1 MPGSVKDMINTLWT
15 KNFTIIT
22 LGTVISAIG
31 GVAMGFALS
40 FVVFDNTGSTL
51 MMALFAAASSL
62 PGVILPVL
70 ISPYLDNFRRKPVI
84 VGLDY
89 LSAVIY
95 LLFGLYLLKHSFS
108 LPLYLLFSLLCGS
121 IGSVYN
127 LAYESLYPNLIPDGF
142 AQKGYTISGMLYPTV
157 TMVMTPVA
165 SILYTRL
172 GLGVL
177 CLGEGLLL
185 AAAATVETQI
195 RVEEHTKPGGK
206 FSFGDYLGDFKEGF
220 RYLKKEKG
228 LLRIYGYMPITQGI
242 SQATEPLIRAWF
254 RTAPGLNL
262 TMYALFTTAEFIGR
276 TVGGLIHY
284 KVEIPPE
291 KRFSLAYLVYVTY
304 NIMDTVLLWLGFPLM
319 LLNRG
324 ICGFLGINSATLRAS
339 SVQNYLPDNM
349 RAKVNAVFNM
359 LYALVPTLLT
369 LAVGALGE
377 VMDYRLCVTLVSA
390 AGLLPCYLIMW
401 RGREDVKKVYNRKY

>member
-1 MPGSVKDMINTLWT
+1 MKNTLWT

-62 PGVILPVL
+62 PGIILPVL
-70 ISPYLDNFRRKPVI
+70 LSPYLDNFRRKPVI

-108 LPLYLLFSLLCGS
+108 LPLYLLFSLACGS

-127 LAYESLYPNLIPDGF
+127 LAYESLYPNLIPEGF
-142 AQKGYTISGMLYPTV
+142 AQKGYTVSGMLYPTV

-185 AAAATVETQI
+185 AAAASVETQI
-195 RVEEHTKPGGK
+195 KVEEHTKPGGK
-206 FSFGDYLGDFKEGF
+206 FSFSDYIGDFKEGF

-276 TVGGLIHY
+276 TIGGLVHY
-284 KVEIPPE
+284 KFEIPPE

-319 LLNRG
+319 LVNRG

-377 VMDYRLCVTLVSA
+377 MMDYRLCVTLVSA

>member
-1 MPGSVKDMINTLWT
+1 MKNTLWT

-22 LGTVISAIG
+22 LGTVISAVG

-40 FVVFDNTGSTL
+40 FVVFDNTGSTM

-62 PGVILPVL
+62 PGIILPVL
-70 ISPYLDNFRRKPVI
+70 LSPYLDNFRRKPVI

-127 LAYESLYPNLIPDGF
+127 LAYESLYPNLIPEGF

-228 LLRIYGYMPITQGI
+228 LLRIYGYMSITQGI

>member
-1 MPGSVKDMINTLWT
+1 MKNTLWT

-51 MMALFAAASSL
+51 MMALFAAVSSV
-62 PGVILPVL
+62 PGIILPVL
-70 ISPYLDNFRRKPVI
+70 LSPYLDNFRRKPVI

-89 LSAVIY
+89 LSAAIY
-95 LLFGLYLLKHSFS
+95 LLFGLYLLKHRFS
-108 LPLYLLFSLLCGS
+108 LSLYLLFSLLCGS

-127 LAYESLYPNLIPDGF
+127 LAYNSLYPNLIPEGF

-165 SILYTRL
+165 SILYVKL

-177 CLGEGLLL
+177 CIGEGLLL
-185 AAAATVETQI
+185 AAAASVETQI
-195 RVEEHTKPGGK
+195 RVTEHTRRGRK
-206 FSFGDYLGDFKEGF
+206 FSFRDYVRDFKEGF
-220 RYLKKEKG
+220 QYLRNEKG
-228 LLRIYGYMPITQGI
+228 LLRIYGYMPITQGV

-254 RTAPGLNL
+254 RTAPGLNI
-262 TMYALFTTAEFIGR
+262 TMYALFTTAQFIGR
-276 TVGGLIHY
+276 TIGGVIHY
-284 KVEIPPE
+284 KFEIPPE

-319 LLNRG
+319 LINRG
-324 ICGFLGINSATLRAS
+324 ICGFLGINSATLRES

-349 RAKVNAVFNM
+349 RAKINAVFNM

>member
-1 MPGSVKDMINTLWT
+1 MKNTLWT

-22 LGTVISAIG
+22 LGTVISAVG

-40 FVVFDNTGSTL
+40 FVVFDNTGSTM

-62 PGVILPVL
+62 PGIVLPVL
-70 ISPYLDNFRRKPVI
+70 FSPYLDNFRRKPVI

-127 LAYESLYPNLIPDGF
+127 LAYESLYPNLIPEGF

-165 SILYTRL
+165 SILYVKL
-172 GLGVL
+172 GLGIL
-177 CLGEGLLL
+177 FIGEGLLL
-185 AAAATVETQI
+185 AAAASVETQI

-324 ICGFLGINSATLRAS
+324 ICGFLGINSATLRES

>member
-1 MPGSVKDMINTLWT
+1 MQNTLWT

-108 LPLYLLFSLLCGS
+108 LPLYLLFFLLCGS

-127 LAYESLYPNLIPDGF
+127 LAYESLYPNLIPEGF
-142 AQKGYTISGMLYPTV
+142 AQKGYTVSGMLYPTV

-172 GLGVL
+172 GLGYSAWARG
-177 CLGEGLLL
+177 CCWP
-185 AAAATVETQI
+185 
-195 RVEEHTKPGGK
+195 R
-206 FSFGDYLGDFKEGF
+206 
-220 RYLKKEKG
+220 R
-228 LLRIYGYMPITQGI
+228 LRWRPR
-242 SQATEPLIRAWF
+242 S
-254 RTAPGLNL
+254 
-262 TMYALFTTAEFIGR
+262 
-276 TVGGLIHY
+276 
-284 KVEIPPE
+284 
-291 KRFSLAYLVYVTY
+291 
-304 NIMDTVLLWLGFPLM
+304 
-319 LLNRG
+319 
-324 ICGFLGINSATLRAS
+324 
-339 SVQNYLPDNM
+339 
-349 RAKVNAVFNM
+349 
-359 LYALVPTLLT
+359 
-369 LAVGALGE
+369 
-377 VMDYRLCVTLVSA
+377 
-390 AGLLPCYLIMW
+390 MW
-401 RGREDVKKVYNRKY
+401 RNT

>member
-1 MPGSVKDMINTLWT
+1 MKNTLWT

-62 PGVILPVL
+62 PGIILPVL
-70 ISPYLDNFRRKPVI
+70 LAPYLDNFRRKPVI

-108 LPLYLLFSLLCGS
+108 LPLYLLFSLACGS

-127 LAYESLYPNLIPDGF
+127 LAYESLYPNLIPEGF
-142 AQKGYTISGMLYPTV
+142 AQKGYTVSGMLYPTV

-177 CLGEGLLL
+177 CIGEGLLL
-185 AAAATVETQI
+185 AAAASVETQI

-206 FSFGDYLGDFKEGF
+206 FSFSDYIGDFKEGF

-276 TVGGLIHY
+276 SIGGLVHY
-284 KVEIPPE
+284 KFEIPPE

-319 LLNRG
+319 MVNRG

-377 VMDYRLCVTLVSA
+377 MMDYRLCVTLVSA

>member
-1 MPGSVKDMINTLWT
+1 MQNTLWT

-51 MMALFAAASSL
+51 MMALFAASSSL
-62 PGVILPVL
+62 PGVLLPVL

-127 LAYESLYPNLIPDGF
+127 LAYESLYPNLIPEGF
-142 AQKGYTISGMLYPTV
+142 AQKGYTVSGMLYPTV

-165 SILYTRL
+165 SILYTQL

-185 AAAATVETQI
+185 AAAASVETQI
-195 RVEEHTKPGGK
+195 NVEEHIKPGGK
-206 FSFGDYLGDFKEGF
+206 FSFHDYIRDFREGF
-220 RYLKKEKG
+220 RYLEKEKG
-228 LLRIYGYMPITQGI
+228 LLRIYGYMPITQGV

-276 TVGGLIHY
+276 TVGGLVHY
-284 KVEIPPE
+284 KFEIPPE

-319 LLNRG
+319 LVNRG
-324 ICGFLGINSATLRAS
+324 VCGFLGINSATLRAS

>member
-1 MPGSVKDMINTLWT
+1 MQNTLWT

-127 LAYESLYPNLIPDGF
+127 LAYESLYPNLIPEGF
-142 AQKGYTISGMLYPTV
+142 AQKGYTVSGMLYPTV

-165 SILYTRL
+165 SILYTQL

-206 FSFGDYLGDFKEGF
+206 FSFHDYIRDFREGF

-228 LLRIYGYMPITQGI
+228 LLRIYGYMPITQGV

-276 TVGGLIHY
+276 TVGGLVHY
-284 KVEIPPE
+284 KFEIPPE

-319 LLNRG
+319 LVNRG
-324 ICGFLGINSATLRAS
+324 VCGFLGINSATLRAS

>member
-1 MPGSVKDMINTLWT
+1 MINTLWT

-127 LAYESLYPNLIPDGF
+127 LAYESLYPNLIPEGF
-142 AQKGYTISGMLYPTV
+142 AQKGYTVSGMLYPTV

-165 SILYTRL
+165 SILYTQL

-185 AAAATVETQI
+185 AAAASVETQI
-195 RVEEHTKPGGK
+195 NVEEHIKPGGK
-206 FSFGDYLGDFKEGF
+206 FSFRDYIRDFREGF

-228 LLRIYGYMPITQGI
+228 LLRIYGYMPITQGV

-276 TVGGLIHY
+276 TVGGLVHY
-284 KVEIPPE
+284 KFEIPPE

-304 NIMDTVLLWLGFPLM
+304 SIMDTVLLWLGFPLM
-319 LLNRG
+319 LVNRG
-324 ICGFLGINSATLRAS
+324 VCGFLGINSATLRAS

>member
-1 MPGSVKDMINTLWT
+1 MQNTLWT

-142 AQKGYTISGMLYPTV
+142 AQKGYTVSGMLYPTV

-165 SILYTRL
+165 SILYTQL

-185 AAAATVETQI
+185 AAAASVETQI
-195 RVEEHTKPGGK
+195 NVEEHIKPGGK
-206 FSFGDYLGDFKEGF
+206 FSFHDYIRDFREGF

-228 LLRIYGYMPITQGI
+228 LLRIYGYMPITQGV

-276 TVGGLIHY
+276 TVGGLVHY
-284 KVEIPPE
+284 KFEIPPE

-319 LLNRG
+319 LVNRG
-324 ICGFLGINSATLRAS
+324 VCGFLGINSATLRAS

>member
-1 MPGSVKDMINTLWT
+1 MKNTLWT

-62 PGVILPVL
+62 PGIILPVL
-70 ISPYLDNFRRKPVI
+70 LSPYLDNFRRKPVI

-108 LPLYLLFSLLCGS
+108 LPLYLLFSLACGS

-127 LAYESLYPNLIPDGF
+127 LAYESLYPNLIPEGF
-142 AQKGYTISGMLYPTV
+142 AQKGYTVSGMLYPTV

-177 CLGEGLLL
+177 FLGEGLLL
-185 AAAATVETQI
+185 AAAASVETQI

-206 FSFGDYLGDFKEGF
+206 FSFSDYIGDFKEGF

-276 TVGGLIHY
+276 SIGGLVHY
-284 KVEIPPE
+284 KFEIPPE

-319 LLNRG
+319 LVNRG

-377 VMDYRLCVTLVSA
+377 MMDYRLCVTLVSA

>member
-1 MPGSVKDMINTLWT
+1 MKNTLWT

-62 PGVILPVL
+62 PGIILPVL
-70 ISPYLDNFRRKPVI
+70 LAPYLDNSRRKPVI

-108 LPLYLLFSLLCGS
+108 LPLYLLFSLACGS

-127 LAYESLYPNLIPDGF
+127 LAYESLYPNLIPEGF
-142 AQKGYTISGMLYPTV
+142 AQKGYTVSGMLYPTV

-177 CLGEGLLL
+177 CIGEGLLL
-185 AAAATVETQI
+185 AAAASVETQI
-195 RVEEHTKPGGK
+195 RVEEHAKPGGK
-206 FSFGDYLGDFKEGF
+206 FSFSDYIGDFKEGF

-276 TVGGLIHY
+276 SIGGLVHY
-284 KVEIPPE
+284 KFEIPPE

-319 LLNRG
+319 MVNRG

-377 VMDYRLCVTLVSA
+377 MMDYRLCVTLVSA

>member
-1 MPGSVKDMINTLWT
+1 MKNTLWT

-62 PGVILPVL
+62 PGILLPVL
-70 ISPYLDNFRRKPVI
+70 LSPYLDNFRRKPVI

-95 LLFGLYLLKHSFS
+95 LLFGMYLLKHEFN

-127 LAYESLYPNLIPDGF
+127 LAYDSLYPNLIPEGF
-142 AQKGYTISGMLYPTV
+142 AQKGYTVSGMLYPTV

-185 AAAATVETQI
+185 AAAASVETQI
-195 RVEEHTKPGGK
+195 KVEEHTKPGGK

-276 TVGGLIHY
+276 TAGGLIHY

-319 LLNRG
+319 LVNRG

-359 LYALVPTLLT
+359 LYALVPTILT

-401 RGREDVKKVYNRKY
+401 RGREDVKRVYNRKY

>member
-1 MPGSVKDMINTLWT
+1 MKNTLWT

-62 PGVILPVL
+62 PGIILPVL
-70 ISPYLDNFRRKPVI
+70 LSPYLDNFRRKPVI

-108 LPLYLLFSLLCGS
+108 LPLYLLFSLACGS

-127 LAYESLYPNLIPDGF
+127 LAYESLYPNLIPEGF
-142 AQKGYTISGMLYPTV
+142 AQRGYTVSGMLYPTV

-177 CLGEGLLL
+177 CIGEGLLL
-185 AAAATVETQI
+185 AAAASVETQI
-195 RVEEHTKPGGK
+195 KVEEHTKPGGK
-206 FSFGDYLGDFKEGF
+206 FSFSDYIGDFKEGF

-242 SQATEPLIRAWF
+242 SQATGPLIRAWF

-276 TVGGLIHY
+276 SIGGLVHY
-284 KVEIPPE
+284 KFEIPPE

-319 LLNRG
+319 LVNRG

>member
-1 MPGSVKDMINTLWT
+1 MKNTLWT

-62 PGVILPVL
+62 PGIILPVL
-70 ISPYLDNFRRKPVI
+70 LSPYLDNFRRKPVI

-95 LLFGLYLLKHSFS
+95 LLFGLYLLEHSFS
-108 LPLYLLFSLLCGS
+108 LPLYLLFSLACGS

-127 LAYESLYPNLIPDGF
+127 LAYDSLYPNLIPEGF
-142 AQKGYTISGMLYPTV
+142 AQKGYTVSGMLYPTV

-177 CLGEGLLL
+177 CIGEGLLL
-185 AAAATVETQI
+185 AAAASVETQI
-195 RVEEHTKPGGK
+195 KVEEHTKPGGK
-206 FSFGDYLGDFKEGF
+206 FSFGDYIGDFKEGF

-276 TVGGLIHY
+276 SIGGLVHY
-284 KVEIPPE
+284 KFEIPPE

-319 LLNRG
+319 LVNRG

-377 VMDYRLCVTLVSA
+377 MMDYRLCVTLVSA

>member
-1 MPGSVKDMINTLWT
+1 MKNTLWT

-62 PGVILPVL
+62 PGIILPVL
-70 ISPYLDNFRRKPVI
+70 LSPYLDNFRRKPVI

-108 LPLYLLFSLLCGS
+108 LPLYLLFSLACGS

-127 LAYESLYPNLIPDGF
+127 LAYESLYPNLIPEGF
-142 AQKGYTISGMLYPTV
+142 AQKGYTVSGMLYPTV

-177 CLGEGLLL
+177 CIGEGLLL
-185 AAAATVETQI
+185 AAAASVETQI
-195 RVEEHTKPGGK
+195 KVEEYTKPGGK
-206 FSFGDYLGDFKEGF
+206 FSFGDYIGDFKEGF

-276 TVGGLIHY
+276 TIGGLVHY
-284 KVEIPPE
+284 KFEIPPE

-319 LLNRG
+319 LVNRG

-401 RGREDVKKVYNRKY
+401 RGREGVKKVYNCKY

>member
-1 MPGSVKDMINTLWT
+1 MKNTLWT

-62 PGVILPVL
+62 PGIILPVL
-70 ISPYLDNFRRKPVI
+70 LSPYLDNFRRKPVI

-108 LPLYLLFSLLCGS
+108 LPLYLLFSLACGS

-127 LAYESLYPNLIPDGF
+127 LAYESLYPNLIPEGF
-142 AQKGYTISGMLYPTV
+142 AQKGYTVSGMLYPTV

-177 CLGEGLLL
+177 CIGEGLLL
-185 AAAATVETQI
+185 AAAASVETQI
-195 RVEEHTKPGGK
+195 KVEEHTKPGGK
-206 FSFGDYLGDFKEGF
+206 FSFSDYIGDFKEGF

-242 SQATEPLIRAWF
+242 SQASEPLIRAWF

-276 TVGGLIHY
+276 TIGGLVHY
-284 KVEIPPE
+284 KFEIPPE

-319 LLNRG
+319 LVNRG

-377 VMDYRLCVTLVSA
+377 MMDYRLCVTLVSA

>member
-1 MPGSVKDMINTLWT
+1 MKNTLWT

-62 PGVILPVL
+62 PGIILPVL
-70 ISPYLDNFRRKPVI
+70 LSPYLDNFRRKPVI

-108 LPLYLLFSLLCGS
+108 LPLYLLFSLACGS

-127 LAYESLYPNLIPDGF
+127 LAYESLYPNLIPEGF
-142 AQKGYTISGMLYPTV
+142 AQKGYTVSGMLYPTV

-185 AAAATVETQI
+185 AAAASVETQI

-206 FSFGDYLGDFKEGF
+206 FSFSDYVGDFKEGF

-276 TVGGLIHY
+276 SIGGLVHY
-284 KVEIPPE
+284 KFEIPPE

-319 LLNRG
+319 LVNRG

>member
-1 MPGSVKDMINTLWT
+1 MKNTLWT

-62 PGVILPVL
+62 PGILLPVL
-70 ISPYLDNFRRKPVI
+70 LSPYLDNFRRKPVI

-95 LLFGLYLLKHSFS
+95 LLFGMYLLKHEFN

-127 LAYESLYPNLIPDGF
+127 LAYDSLYPNLIPEGF
-142 AQKGYTISGMLYPTV
+142 AQKGYTVSGMLYPTV

-276 TVGGLIHY
+276 TAGGLIHY

-319 LLNRG
+319 LVNRG

-359 LYALVPTLLT
+359 LYALVPTILT

-401 RGREDVKKVYNRKY
+401 RGREDVKRVYNRKY

>member
-1 MPGSVKDMINTLWT
+1 MKNTLWT

-22 LGTVISAIG
+22 LGTVISAVG

-62 PGVILPVL
+62 PGIILPVL
-70 ISPYLDNFRRKPVI
+70 LSPYLDNFRRKPVI

-95 LLFGLYLLKHSFS
+95 LLFGLYQVKHSFS
-108 LPLYLLFSLLCGS
+108 LPLYLLFSLACGS

-127 LAYESLYPNLIPDGF
+127 LAYESLYPNLIPEGF
-142 AQKGYTISGMLYPTV
+142 AQKGYTVSGMLYPTV

-177 CLGEGLLL
+177 CIGEGLLL
-185 AAAATVETQI
+185 AAAASVETQI

-206 FSFGDYLGDFKEGF
+206 FSFSDYIGDFKEGF

-242 SQATEPLIRAWF
+242 SQATGPLIRAWF

-276 TVGGLIHY
+276 SIGGLVHY
-284 KVEIPPE
+284 KFEIPPE

-319 LLNRG
+319 LVNRG

-377 VMDYRLCVTLVSA
+377 MMDYRLCVTLVSA

>member
-1 MPGSVKDMINTLWT
+1 MQNTLWT

-127 LAYESLYPNLIPDGF
+127 LAYESLYPNLIPEGF
-142 AQKGYTISGMLYPTV
+142 AQKGYTVSGMLYPTV

-165 SILYTRL
+165 SILYTQL

-185 AAAATVETQI
+185 AAVASVETQI
-195 RVEEHTKPGGK
+195 NVEEHIKPGRK
-206 FSFGDYLGDFKEGF
+206 FSFHDYIRDFREGF

-228 LLRIYGYMPITQGI
+228 LLRIYGYMPITQGV

-276 TVGGLIHY
+276 TVGGLVHY
-284 KVEIPPE
+284 KFEIPPE

-319 LLNRG
+319 LVNRG
-324 ICGFLGINSATLRAS
+324 VCGFLGINSATLRAS

>member
-1 MPGSVKDMINTLWT
+1 MKNTLWT

-22 LGTVISAIG
+22 LGTVISAVG

-40 FVVFDNTGSTL
+40 FVVFDHTGSTL

-62 PGVILPVL
+62 PGIILPVL
-70 ISPYLDNFRRKPVI
+70 LSPYLDNFRRKPVI

-89 LSAVIY
+89 LSAVLY
-95 LLFGLYLLKHSFS
+95 LLFGLYLLKHTFS
-108 LPLYLLFSLLCGS
+108 LPLYLLFSLTCGS

-127 LAYESLYPNLIPDGF
+127 LAYDSLYPNLIPEGF
-142 AQKGYTISGMLYPTV
+142 AQKGYTVSGMLYPTV

-177 CLGEGLLL
+177 CLSEGLLL
-185 AAAATVETQI
+185 AAAATVETWIQ
-195 RVEEHTKPGGK
+195 VEEHTKPGGK
-206 FSFGDYLGDFKEGF
+206 FSFMDYIWDFREGF

-262 TMYALFTTAEFIGR
+262 TMYALFTTAQFIGR

-284 KVEIPPE
+284 KFEIPPE

-319 LLNRG
+319 LVNRG
-324 ICGFLGINSATLRAS
+324 ICGFLGINSATLRES

-401 RGREDVKKVYNRKY
+401 LGREDVKKVYNRKY

>member
-1 MPGSVKDMINTLWT
+1 MKNTLWT

-62 PGVILPVL
+62 PGIILPVL
-70 ISPYLDNFRRKPVI
+70 LSPYLDNFRRKPVI

-95 LLFGLYLLKHSFS
+95 LLFGLYLLKHTFS
-108 LPLYLLFSLLCGS
+108 LPLYLLFSLACGS

-127 LAYESLYPNLIPDGF
+127 LAYESLYPNLIPEGF
-142 AQKGYTISGMLYPTV
+142 AQKGYTVSGMLYPTV

-177 CLGEGLLL
+177 CIGEGLLL
-185 AAAATVETQI
+185 AAAASVETQI

-206 FSFGDYLGDFKEGF
+206 FSFSDYIGDFKEGF

-276 TVGGLIHY
+276 SIGGLVHY
-284 KVEIPPE
+284 KFEIPPE

-319 LLNRG
+319 LVNRG

-377 VMDYRLCVTLVSA
+377 MMDYRLCVTLVSA

>member
-1 MPGSVKDMINTLWT
+1 MKNTLWT

-62 PGVILPVL
+62 PGIILPVL
-70 ISPYLDNFRRKPVI
+70 LSPYLDNFRRKPVI

-108 LPLYLLFSLLCGS
+108 LPLYLLFSLACGS

-127 LAYESLYPNLIPDGF
+127 LAYESLYPNLIPEGF
-142 AQKGYTISGMLYPTV
+142 AQKGYTVSGMLYPTV

-177 CLGEGLLL
+177 CIGEGLLL
-185 AAAATVETQI
+185 AAAASVETQI
-195 RVEEHTKPGGK
+195 KVEEHTKPGGK
-206 FSFGDYLGDFKEGF
+206 FSFGDYIGDFKEGF

-242 SQATEPLIRAWF
+242 SQASEPLIRAWF

-276 TVGGLIHY
+276 TIGGLVHY
-284 KVEIPPE
+284 KFEIPPE

-319 LLNRG
+319 LVNRG

-377 VMDYRLCVTLVSA
+377 MMDYRLCVTLVSA

>member
-1 MPGSVKDMINTLWT
+1 MKNTLWT

-62 PGVILPVL
+62 PGIILPVL
-70 ISPYLDNFRRKPVI
+70 LSPYLDNFRRKPVI

-108 LPLYLLFSLLCGS
+108 LPLYLLFSLACGS

-127 LAYESLYPNLIPDGF
+127 LAYESLYPNLIPEGF
-142 AQKGYTISGMLYPTV
+142 AQKGYTVSGMLYPTV

-177 CLGEGLLL
+177 CIGEGLLL
-185 AAAATVETQI
+185 AAAASVETQI

-206 FSFGDYLGDFKEGF
+206 FSFSDYIGDFKEGF

-276 TVGGLIHY
+276 SIGGLVHY
-284 KVEIPPE
+284 KFEIPPE

-319 LLNRG
+319 LVNRG

-369 LAVGALGE
+369 LAVGTLGE
-377 VMDYRLCVTLVSA
+377 MMDYRLCVTLVSA

>member
-1 MPGSVKDMINTLWT
+1 MKNTLWT

-22 LGTVISAIG
+22 LGTVISAVG

-40 FVVFDNTGSTL
+40 FVVFDNTGSTM

-62 PGVILPVL
+62 PGIILPVL
-70 ISPYLDNFRRKPVI
+70 LSPYLDNFRRKPVI

-127 LAYESLYPNLIPDGF
+127 LAYESLYPNLIPEGF
-142 AQKGYTISGMLYPTV
+142 AQKGYTVSGMLYPTV

-165 SILYTRL
+165 SILYVKL
-172 GLGVL
+172 GLGIL
-177 CLGEGLLL
+177 CIGEGLLL
-185 AAAATVETQI
+185 AAAASVETQI

-284 KVEIPPE
+284 KVQIPPE

-324 ICGFLGINSATLRAS
+324 ICGFLGINSATLRES

>member
-1 MPGSVKDMINTLWT
+1 MKNTLWT

-62 PGVILPVL
+62 PGIILPVL
-70 ISPYLDNFRRKPVI
+70 LSPYLDNFRRKPVI

-95 LLFGLYLLKHSFS
+95 LLFGLYLLKHEFN

-127 LAYESLYPNLIPDGF
+127 LAYDSLYPNLIPEGF
-142 AQKGYTISGMLYPTV
+142 AQKGYTVSGMLYPTV

-185 AAAATVETQI
+185 AAAASVETQI

-220 RYLKKEKG
+220 QYLKKEKG

-319 LLNRG
+319 LVNRG
-324 ICGFLGINSATLRAS
+324 ICGFLGINSATLRES

-349 RAKVNAVFNM
+349 RAKVNAVFNT

-369 LAVGALGE
+369 LVVGALGE

-401 RGREDVKKVYNRKY
+401 RGREDVKRVYNRKY

>member
-1 MPGSVKDMINTLWT
+1 MQNTLWT

-127 LAYESLYPNLIPDGF
+127 LAYESLYPNLIPEGF
-142 AQKGYTISGMLYPTV
+142 AQKGYTVSGMLYPTV

-165 SILYTRL
+165 SILYTQL

-185 AAAATVETQI
+185 AAVASVETQI
-195 RVEEHTKPGGK
+195 NVEEHIKPGGK
-206 FSFGDYLGDFKEGF
+206 FSFHDYIRDFREGF

-228 LLRIYGYMPITQGI
+228 LLRIYGYMPITQGV

-276 TVGGLIHY
+276 TVGGLVHY
-284 KVEIPPE
+284 KFEIPPE

-319 LLNRG
+319 LVNRG
-324 ICGFLGINSATLRAS
+324 VCGFLGINSATLRAS

>member
-1 MPGSVKDMINTLWT
+1 MKNTLWT

-62 PGVILPVL
+62 PGIILPVL
-70 ISPYLDNFRRKPVI
+70 LSPYLDNFRRKPVI

-89 LSAVIY
+89 LSAAIY

-108 LPLYLLFSLLCGS
+108 LPLYLLFSLACGS

-127 LAYESLYPNLIPDGF
+127 LAYESLYPNLIPEGF
-142 AQKGYTISGMLYPTV
+142 AQKGYTVSGMLYPTV

-177 CLGEGLLL
+177 CIGEGLLL
-185 AAAATVETQI
+185 AAAASVETQI

-206 FSFGDYLGDFKEGF
+206 FSFGDYIGDFKEGF

-276 TVGGLIHY
+276 TAGGLIHY

-319 LLNRG
+319 LVNRG

-377 VMDYRLCVTLVSA
+377 MMDYRLCVTLVSA

>member
-1 MPGSVKDMINTLWT
+1 MKNTLWT

-62 PGVILPVL
+62 PGIILPVL
-70 ISPYLDNFRRKPVI
+70 LSPYLDNFRRKPVI

-108 LPLYLLFSLLCGS
+108 LPLYLLFSLACGS

-127 LAYESLYPNLIPDGF
+127 LAYESLYPNLIPEGF
-142 AQKGYTISGMLYPTV
+142 AQRGYTVSGMLYPTV

-177 CLGEGLLL
+177 CIGEGLLL
-185 AAAATVETQI
+185 AAAASVETQI
-195 RVEEHTKPGGK
+195 KVEEHTKPGGK
-206 FSFGDYLGDFKEGF
+206 FSFSDYIGDFKEGF

-276 TVGGLIHY
+276 SIGGLVHY
-284 KVEIPPE
+284 KFEIPPE

-319 LLNRG
+319 LVNRG

-377 VMDYRLCVTLVSA
+377 MMDYRLCVTLVSA

>member
-1 MPGSVKDMINTLWT
+1 MKNTLWT

-22 LGTVISAIG
+22 LGTVISAVG

-40 FVVFDNTGSTL
+40 FVVFDNTGSTM

-62 PGVILPVL
+62 PGIVLPVL
-70 ISPYLDNFRRKPVI
+70 LSPYLDNFRRKPVI

-127 LAYESLYPNLIPDGF
+127 LAYESLYPNLIPEGF

-284 KVEIPPE
+284 KVQIPPE

-324 ICGFLGINSATLRAS
+324 ICGFLGINSATLRES